1 MESNQDGKAPYP
13 TFTDEDRRASA
24 RHDSAKFGTVV
35 ARVLGRCDARLLDVS
50 RRGVLFE
57 SEARLMIGAKT
68 TIRITTTDT
77 SVAMKGLV
85 VRSRVA
91 TLGKAVVYQTA
102 LELDEDLTLVD
113 TLPEAMQPASS
124 SLLRVDDLGNMHGA
138 DGEVLSSEKVEFVT
152 NVPHDFHE
160 LQRRAI
166 THDRIV

>member
-1 MESNQDGKAPYP
+1 MDSNQDGKILTNA
-13 TFTDEDRRASA
+13 EERRAA
-24 RHDSAKFGTVV
+24 TRHDSKHLGTVV

-57 SEARLMIGAKT
+57 SEARLMVGSKT

-77 SVAMKGLV
+77 SVAMKGTV

-91 TLGKAVVYQTA
+91 TLGRAVVYQSA

-113 TLPEAMQPASS
+113 TIPEETLASS
-124 SLLRVDDLGNMHGA
+124 STLRVDDLGNMHA
-138 DGEVLSSEKVEFVT
+138 PDGDVLSGEEVEFVT
-152 NVPHDFHE
+152 TVSHDFHE

-166 THDRIV
+166 AHDRIV